1 MKCLGLIFRRNN
13 SELEKSLARRRWSIL
28 DYCFER
34 SKSCY
39 QSIWIKFRRVFLFY
53 NRRTFGCIKKQ
64 NRRRRSLNCY
74 LQKRKHWS
82 GNRGRS
88 SLINPTSN
96 RFKLFKLL
104 KLPNRRK
111 RKIIWTLACYFE
123 EKKEKKKEGKVAIEA
138 TGTEIEFAGYDRLDF
153 HPLEWPNRDGRKAFD
168 IILDGKPSNLRKSI
182 LFLANDSQ

>member
-13 SELEKSLARRRWSIL
+13 SELEKSLARRKWIL

-39 QSIWIKFRRVFLFY
+39 QSVWIKFRRVFLFY

-96 RFKLFKLL
+96 RLKLFKLL
-104 KLPNRRK
+104 KLPNRRR

-123 EKKEKKKEGKVAIEA
+123 EKKKEK
-138 TGTEIEFAGYDRLDF
+138 R
-153 HPLEWPNRDGRKAFD
+153 
-168 IILDGKPSNLRKSI
+168 RKSRHRGNWNGNRVRRI
-182 LFLANDSQ
+182 RWTRLPSTGMT

>member
-39 QSIWIKFRRVFLFY
+39 QSVWIKFRRVFLFY

-96 RFKLFKLL
+96 RLKLFKLL
-104 KLPNRRK
+104 KLQKKEKNNLNFGLLFR
-111 RKIIWTLACYFE
+111 
-123 EKKEKKKEGKVAIEA
+123 EKKKKKEGKVAIEA
-138 TGTEIEFAGYDRLDF
+138 TGTEIEFAGYDGLDF